1 MSALCGI
8 GTPNQ
13 TVLLPQAEYL
23 ADCWESAKLA
33 ELVTPKL
40 EEVVWLTCWHIFK
53 NLEFL
58 TEFCFLC
65 KRTYMFGKFLESN
78 FEIHTVVI
86 LLKRSCIIA
95 LIIEKSLSS
104 TVLHAHVK
112 IGAHSL
118 VFVYVF
124 KPKRM
129 LSVIWYS
136 LLIWIT
142 AFLISHNYL

>member
-1 MSALCGI
+1 
-8 GTPNQ
+8 
-13 TVLLPQAEYL
+13 
-23 ADCWESAKLA
+23 
-33 ELVTPKL
+33 
-40 EEVVWLTCWHIFK
+40 
-53 NLEFL
+53 
-58 TEFCFLC
+58 
-65 KRTYMFGKFLESN
+65 MFGKFLESN

-86 LLKRSCIIA
+86 FLKRSFIIA

-129 LSVIWYS
+129 LSVI
-136 LLIWIT
+136 
-142 AFLISHNYL
+142 